1 MQGQTTDK
9 GTDQTLDA
17 KRLTLMS
24 GQCVERLLA
33 GLLQWFGLPESAQ
46 LRRPDGTIVPA
57 QSTMSLYRQVAQRA
71 SPWGA

>member
-24 GQCVERLLA
+24 GCRRLGLVNADIRQLA
-33 GLLQWFGLPESAQ
+33 VALDYADALTS
-46 LRRPDGTIVPA
+46 PA
-57 QSTMSLYRQVAQRA
+57 DCD
-71 SPWGA
+71 